1 MPNDFV
7 SVIQPTAKANDGG
20 EPESKTGGRSYPVLP
35 VRDTVLFPHAVLPL
49 TVGRESSIQLIQ
61 SLGEDKRILVVA
73 QRDAHLDQPDAA
85 DLHSI
90 GTLATVHKVVKMPN
104 QSLFVFTEG
113 TERVKLGEFTQ
124 TQPFMMAE
132 CDVLGEILPEQSTE
146 IEALQRNV
154 VSEFQQIVTSSP
166 TLSDDLQTI
175 AINIEEPGRLADFIA
190 SNLPFLTTADKQEL
204 LENPDVEARLQRTN
218 KHLAKELEVQQL
230 RNKIQSEV
238 QDSVQQSQ
246 REYYLREQ
254 MKAIQKE
261 LGDQDEAQKDI
272 EDLRAKIEA
281 AGMPEETKKDALKEL
296 NRLSRMNA
304 MAADYSLTRNYVEWL
319 AVLPWGKSSAGA
331 VDIKKAKE
339 VLDADHYGLKKVK
352 DRILDYLSVRRLK
365 PDMKGPILCFVGPP
379 GVGKTSL
386 GRSIAKSLGRK
397 FSRISLGGMHDEA
410 EIRGHRRT
418 YIGAL
423 PGQIIQ
429 HLKRVEVN
437 DPVFMLDEIDKL
449 GRDFRGD
456 PSAALLEALDPEQNN
471 TFRDNYLDQPFDLSK
486 VLFICTANQLDT
498 IPAPLLDRMEIIELT
513 GYTEEEKVA
522 IADTYLVPRQ
532 VKENGIEPVVEE
544 KQVAA
549 AQETT
554 EANESVEP
562 EAVSERQEAAEET
575 LKASGEESKPQEVPA
590 PEPRIIF
597 PRESL
602 GIIARHY
609 TREAGVRKLEQLI
622 GTVCR
627 KQARRIAEGNEEMLT
642 VNDDVIHEF
651 LGGYKVRVDT
661 EIAERTKRPGV
672 AVGLAWTPVGGDV
685 LFIEANRMKGKGG
698 FTITGQ
704 IGDVMKESMQAALTW
719 VRSNADRF
727 GLDQDFNKDVDIHI
741 HVPAGAIP
749 KDGPS
754 AGVTMATALVSLLTD
769 TPVRPLLAMTGEITL
784 SGNVLPVGGIKEKF
798 LAAKRAGVRDVI
810 LPADVRTNVE
820 EDLTPDQTEGVT
832 IHYAT
837 RIEDV
842 LDIALPKS
850 MREAQHDEEVREEVI
865 AAAS

>member
-1 MPNDFV
+1 MSQEFV
-7 SVIQPTAKANDGG
+7 SVIKPTTAKNPGAEGQ
-20 EPESKTGGRSYPVLP
+20 GRSYPILP

-61 SLGEDKRILVVA
+61 SLGEEKTILVVA
-73 QRDAHLDQPDAA
+73 QRDARQDVPEGA
-85 DLHSI
+85 DLHLI
-90 GTLATVHKVVKMPN
+90 GTRATVHKVVKMPN

-113 TERVKLGEFTQ
+113 TERVRLGNFTQ
-124 TQPFMMAE
+124 TQPFLTAE
-132 CDVLGEILPEQSTE
+132 YETLEEIGLEATPET
-146 IEALQRNV
+146 EALQRNV
-154 VSEFQQIVTSSP
+154 LAQFQEIVTSSS

-175 AINIEEPGRLADFIA
+175 ALNIDDPARLSDFIA
-190 SNLPFLTTADKQEL
+190 ASLPFLATAEKQDL
-204 LENPDVEARLQRTN
+204 LETPDVRARLEKLN
-218 KHLAKELEVQQL
+218 SHLAKEIEVQQL

-246 REYYLREQ
+246 RDFYLREQ

-261 LGDQDEAQKDI
+261 LGDLDETQKDVA
-272 EDLRAKIEA
+272 DLKEKIEA
-281 AGMPEETKKDALKEL
+281 AGMTEEVKKDALKEL
-296 NRLSRMNA
+296 ARLARMNPA
-304 MAADYSLTRNYVEWL
+304 AADYSLTRNYVEWL
-319 AVLPWGKSSAGA
+319 AVLPWAKGSAGE
-331 VDIKKAKE
+331 VDIKKAQS
-339 VLDADHYGLKKVK
+339 VLDEDHFGLRKVK

-386 GRSIAKSLGRK
+386 GRSIARALGRK

-456 PSAALLEALDPEQNN
+456 PASALLETLDPEQNN

-513 GYTEEEKVA
+513 GYTEEEKVQ
-522 IADTYLVPRQ
+522 IAETYLIPRQ
-532 VKENGIEPVVEE
+532 IKENGIEPAEGGTAIIE
-544 KQVAA
+544 FPTASVA
-549 AQETT
+549 
-554 EANESVEP
+554 
-562 EAVSERQEAAEET
+562 
-575 LKASGEESKPQEVPA
+575 L
-590 PEPRIIF
+590 
-597 PRESL
+597 
-602 GIIARHY
+602 IARHY
-609 TREAGVRKLEQLI
+609 TREAGVRRLEQLI

-627 KQARRIAEGNEEMLT
+627 KTARQVAEGRTEKLVITPEVVHEML
-642 VNDDVIHEF
+642 
-651 LGGYKVRVDT
+651 GGIKVRVDT

-672 AVGLAWTPVGGDV
+672 AVGLAWTPAGGDV
-685 LFIEANRMKGKGG
+685 LFIEANKMKGKGG
-698 FTITGQ
+698 FKITGQ
-704 IGDVMKESMQAALTW
+704 IGDVMKESMEAALTW
-719 VRSNADRF
+719 VRSNALAL
-727 GLDQDFNKDVDIHI
+727 GLDEDLLKDIDLHI
-741 HVPAGAIP
+741 HVPAGGIP

-810 LPADVRTNVE
+810 LPIDVKSNVE
-820 EDLTPDQTEGVT
+820 EDLTAEQVEGVT

-837 RIEDV
+837 HIEDV
-842 LDIALPKS
+842 LAVALPKTVH
-850 MREAQHDEEVREEVI
+850 EVVQDEELREEVL
-865 AAAS
+865 AAAE

>member
-7 SVIQPTAKANDGG
+7 SVIQPKASKNGETAG
-20 EPESKTGGRSYPVLP
+20 EEVAAKSPIPVLP

-61 SLGEDKRILVVA
+61 SLGEEKTILVVA
-73 QRDAHLDQPDAA
+73 QRDARQDTPQGT
-85 DLHSI
+85 DLYAI
-90 GTLATVHKVVKMPN
+90 GTRATVHKVVKMPN

-113 TERVKLGEFTQ
+113 NERVHVGEFSQLT
-124 TQPFMMAE
+124 PFMTAE
-132 CDVLGEILPEQSTE
+132 CETIEEIEPTASPEA
-146 IEALQRNV
+146 EALQRNV
-154 VSEFQQIVTSSP
+154 VSQFQQIVTSSP

-175 AINIEEPGRLADFIA
+175 AINIDEPGRLADFIA
-190 SNLPFLTTADKQEL
+190 SSLPFLTTTDKQEL
-204 LENPDVEARLQRTN
+204 LETPDVSARLERIN

-246 REYYLREQ
+246 RDYYLREQ

-261 LGDQDEAQKDI
+261 LGDLDDSQKDI
-272 EDLRAKIEA
+272 AELKEKIEN
-281 AGMPEETKKDALKEL
+281 AGMPEEVKKDALKEL
-296 NRLSRMNA
+296 GRLSRMNA

-319 AVLPWGKSSAGA
+319 AVLPWSKSSASEI
-331 VDIKKAKE
+331 DIVKAKE
-339 VLDADHYGLKKVK
+339 ILDTDHYGLQKVK

-386 GRSIAKSLGRK
+386 GRSIARALGRK

-429 HLKRVEVN
+429 NLKRVETN

-456 PSAALLEALDPEQNN
+456 PASALLETLDPEQNN

-498 IPAPLLDRMEIIELT
+498 VPAPLLDRMEIIELT
-513 GYTEEEKVA
+513 GYTEEEKVN
-522 IADTYLVPRQ
+522 IAERYLIPRQ
-532 VKENGIEPVVEE
+532 IKENGINPEMVEFPT
-544 KQVAA
+544 A
-549 AQETT
+549 
-554 EANESVEP
+554 SVHLI
-562 EAVSERQEAAEET
+562 S
-575 LKASGEESKPQEVPA
+575 
-590 PEPRIIF
+590 
-597 PRESL
+597 
-602 GIIARHY
+602 RHY

-627 KQARRIAEGNEEMLT
+627 KVARRVAEGKTEK
-642 VNDDVIHEF
+642 VVITPEIVHEF
-651 LGGYKVRVDT
+651 LGGIKVRVDT
-661 EIAERTKRPGV
+661 EIAERTKRAGV
-672 AVGLAWTPVGGDV
+672 AVGLAWTPAGGDV

-719 VRSNADRF
+719 VRSNAASL
-727 GLDQDFNKDVDIHI
+727 GLDEDFTKDSDLHI

-754 AGVTMATALVSLLTD
+754 AGVTMATALVSLLTN
-769 TPVRPLLAMTGEITL
+769 TPIHPLTAMTGEITL

-810 LPADVRTNVE
+810 MPTECKQQVD
-820 EDLTPDQTEGVT
+820 EDLTPDQIEGVT
-832 IHYAT
+832 IHYAS
-837 RIEDV
+837 RIEEV
-842 LDIALPKS
+842 LAVALPHTK
-850 MREAQHDEEVREEVI
+850 REAVQDEQVREEVLQ
-865 AAAS
+865 AVV

>member
-1 MPNDFV
+1 MANEFV
-7 SVIQPTAKANDGG
+7 SVIKPTATKASNG
-20 EPESKTGGRSYPVLP
+20 EGHSYPVLP
-35 VRDTVLFPHAVLPL
+35 VRETVLFPHAVLPL
-49 TVGRESSIQLIQ
+49 TVGRASSIQLIQ
-61 SLGEDKRILVVA
+61 SLGEEKTILVVA
-73 QRDAHLDQPDAA
+73 QKDARQDQPEGG
-85 DLHSI
+85 DLYEI
-90 GTLATVHKVVKMPN
+90 GTRATVHKVVKMPN

-113 TERVKLGEFTQ
+113 TERVRITGFTQ
-124 TQPFMMAE
+124 TDPFMTAQCE
-132 CDVLGEILPEQSTE
+132 PIDEKDTEESPEA
-146 IEALQRNV
+146 EALQRNV
-154 VSEFQQIVTSSP
+154 LGQFQQIVTSSS

-175 AINIEEPGRLADFIA
+175 AINIEDPSRLADFIA
-190 SNLPFLTTADKQEL
+190 SSLPFLSTTDKQEL
-204 LENPDVEARLQRTN
+204 LETPDVKSRLEKLN
-218 KHLAKELEVQQL
+218 SSLAKELEVQQL

-246 REYYLREQ
+246 RDYYLREQ

-261 LGDQDEAQKDI
+261 LGDQDDTQKDI
-272 EDLRAKIEA
+272 ADLREKIEA
-281 AGMPEETKKDALKEL
+281 AGMSEEVKKDALKEL
-296 NRLSRMNA
+296 GRLSRMNPA
-304 MAADYSLTRNYVEWL
+304 AADYSLTRNYVEWL
-319 AVLPWGKSSAGA
+319 AVLPWSKGSAGE
-331 VDIKKAKE
+331 VDIKKAGE
-339 VLDADHYGLKKVK
+339 ILDEDHYGLKKVK

-386 GRSIAKSLGRK
+386 GRSIARALGRK

-456 PSAALLEALDPEQNN
+456 PSSALLETLDPEQNN

-486 VLFICTANQLDT
+486 VLFICTANQLDP

-513 GYTEEEKVA
+513 GYTEEEKVN
-522 IADTYLVPRQ
+522 IAEKYLIPRQ
-532 VKENGIEPVVEE
+532 VKENGLQTEMIEFPT
-544 KQVAA
+544 A
-549 AQETT
+549 
-554 EANESVEP
+554 SV
-562 EAVSERQEAAEET
+562 
-575 LKASGEESKPQEVPA
+575 GM
-590 PEPRIIF
+590 
-597 PRESL
+597 
-602 GIIARHY
+602 IARHY
-609 TREAGVRKLEQLI
+609 TREAGVRRLEQLI

-627 KQARRIAEGNEEMLT
+627 KLARKVAEGRTEKLVITPE
-642 VNDDVIHEF
+642 VIHEF
-651 LGGYKVRVDT
+651 LGGIKVRVDT
-661 EIAERTKRPGV
+661 ELAERTKRPGV
-672 AVGLAWTPVGGDV
+672 AVGLAWTPAGGDV

-698 FTITGQ
+698 FNITGQ

-719 VRSNADRF
+719 VRSNATSL
-727 GLDQDFNKDVDIHI
+727 GLDEDVLKDIDLHI

-754 AGVTMATALVSLLTD
+754 AGVTMATALVSLLTN
-769 TPVRPLLAMTGEITL
+769 TPIRPLLAMTGEITL

-810 LPADVRTNVE
+810 LPIDVKTNVE
-820 EDLTPDQTEGVT
+820 EDLTADQVDGVT
-832 IHYAT
+832 IHYAS

-842 LDIALPKS
+842 LAVALPKTV
-850 MREAQHDEEVREEVI
+850 EDIVVDEEVREEVL
-865 AAAS
+865 AAVE

>member
-1 MPNDFV
+1 MPSDFV
-7 SVIQPTAKANDGG
+7 SVIKPTSRLETEG
-20 EPESKTGGRSYPVLP
+20 EEGKRPLPILP

-61 SLGEDKRILVVA
+61 SLGEEKTILVVA
-73 QRDAHLDQPDAA
+73 QRDARQDAPEA
-85 DLHSI
+85 TDLHAV
-90 GTLATVHKVVKMPN
+90 GTRATVHKVVKMPN

-113 TERVKLGEFTQ
+113 NERVRLGEFTQ
-124 TQPFMMAE
+124 TSPFLMAE
-132 CDVLGEILPEQSTE
+132 SEAIASVELSKSPEA
-146 IEALQRNV
+146 EALQRNV
-154 VSEFQQIVTSSP
+154 VSQFQQVVTSSP

-175 AINIEEPGRLADFIA
+175 AINIDEPGRLSDFIA
-190 SNLPFLTTADKQEL
+190 SSLPFLTTNDKQEL
-204 LENPDVEARLQRTN
+204 LETADVAARLERLN

-230 RNKIQSEV
+230 RNKIQTEV

-246 REYYLREQ
+246 RDYYLREQ

-261 LGDQDEAQKDI
+261 LGDQDDTQKDLA
-272 EDLRAKIEA
+272 DLREKIEN

-296 NRLSRMNA
+296 GRLSRMNA

-319 AVLPWGKSSAGA
+319 AVLPWAKTSAGE
-331 VDIKKAKE
+331 VDILKAKE
-339 VLDADHYGLKKVK
+339 CLDEDHYGLKKVK

-386 GRSIAKSLGRK
+386 GRSIARALGRK

-429 HLKRVEVN
+429 HLKRVEVK
-437 DPVFMLDEIDKL
+437 DPVFMRDEIDKL

-456 PSAALLEALDPEQNN
+456 PASALLETLDPEQNN

-498 IPAPLLDRMEIIELT
+498 IPGPLLDRMEIIELT
-513 GYTEEEKVA
+513 GYTEEEKVN
-522 IADTYLVPRQ
+522 IAERYLVPRQ
-532 VKENGIEPVVEE
+532 VKENGLPEGAIEFP
-544 KQVAA
+544 
-549 AQETT
+549 T
-554 EANESVEP
+554 ESVG
-562 EAVSERQEAAEET
+562 
-575 LKASGEESKPQEVPA
+575 L
-590 PEPRIIF
+590 
-597 PRESL
+597 
-602 GIIARHY
+602 IARHY
-609 TREAGVRKLEQLI
+609 TREAGVRKLEQQI

-627 KQARRIAEGNEEMLT
+627 KVARRIAEGHTGT
-642 VNDDVIHEF
+642 VVITPEVVHEF
-651 LGGYKVRVDT
+651 LGGIKVRVDT
-661 EIAERTKRPGV
+661 EIAERTRRAGV
-672 AVGLAWTPVGGDV
+672 AVGLAWTPAGGDI

-719 VRSNADRF
+719 VRSNALTL
-727 GLDQDFNKDVDIHI
+727 GLDEDITKDVDLHI

-769 TPVRPLLAMTGEITL
+769 RPVHPLTAMTGEITL

-810 LPADVRTNVE
+810 LPTDCKQQVD
-820 EDLTPDQTEGVT
+820 EDLTPEQIAGVT
-832 IHYAT
+832 IHYAK

-842 LDIALPKS
+842 LAVALPHTRK
-850 MREAQHDEEVREEVI
+850 EAAQDEAVREEVLN
-865 AAAS
+865 AVA